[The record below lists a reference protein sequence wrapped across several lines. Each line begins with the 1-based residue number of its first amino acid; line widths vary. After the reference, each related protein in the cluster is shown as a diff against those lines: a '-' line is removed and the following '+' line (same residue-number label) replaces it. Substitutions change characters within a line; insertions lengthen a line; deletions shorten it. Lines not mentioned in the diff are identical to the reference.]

1 MTDGKHCTAE
11 PFIEGDFDLRIQKIG
26 DHFRLFR
33 RVDISGNWKTNTGC
47 AAVEEL
53 PMEPRYRAWA
63 EAAGTLFGG
72 LDICTVR
79 HTTPHHTTLTS
90 RRQLRVLAAQLSAL
104 ASRVL
109 TRECVGV
116 VQVDVIH
123 ERETGKEYIL
133 EVNGTS
139 SGLCKI
145 QSPWAGE
152 EEGAEV
158 VDVAAEDNGHIREL
172 TLARMEAALCAVVGG
187 EGAAEAG
194 T

>member
-1 MTDGKHCTAE
+1 MT
-11 PFIEGDFDLRIQKIG
+11 P
-26 DHFRLFR
+26 
-33 RVDISGNWKTNTGC
+33 
-47 AAVEEL
+47 
-53 PMEPRYRAWA
+53 
-63 EAAGTLFGG
+63 
-72 LDICTVR
+72 
-79 HTTPHHTTLTS
+79 
-90 RRQLRVLAAQLSAL
+90 RRQPRAFWPSQLSAL
-104 ASRVL
+104 AFGVL
-109 TRECVGV
+109 TRECVGA

-172 TLARMEAALCAVVGG
+172 TLARMEAALCGAVGG

>member
-79 HTTPHHTTLTS
+79 HNTTPHCS

-104 ASRVL
+104 ASGVL

-172 TLARMEAALCAVVGG
+172 TLARMEAALCAVVG
-187 EGAAEAG
+187 AAEAG